1 MHLPTVKSLLIF
13 AAVATLGTGAL
24 LAQHKLGRHGRMGAQ
39 LGLTDTQKSQA
50 RTIFQNSRQTAR
62 PVADQLRQDRQALQ
76 AAIQAG
82 KSDQELQ
89 QLAAAQGADM
99 GKLAGIRASAAAKFR
114 ALLTP
119 EQQQKLDTMKASR
132 RGQRKAARAAASGE

>member
-1 MHLPTVKSLLIF
+1 MHLPTMKSLLIF
-13 AAVATLGTGAL
+13 AAAATLGTGTL
-24 LAQHKLGRHGRMGAQ
+24 LAQHKLGRHGRMGAA
-39 LGLTDTQKSQA
+39 LGLTDAQKSQA
-50 RTIFQNSRQTAR
+50 KTIFQNSHQTSK

-89 QLAAAQGADM
+89 QLAAAEGADV

-114 ALLTP
+114 AILTP
-119 EQQQKLDTMKASR
+119 DQQQKLDTMKASR
-132 RGQRKAARAAASGE
+132 RGQRKAVRAAGSGE

>member
-1 MHLPTVKSLLIF
+1 MHLPTMKSLLIF
-13 AAVATLGTGAL
+13 AAAATLGMGGL
-24 LAQHKLGRHGRMGAQ
+24 VAQHKLGRHGRMGAA
-39 LGLTDTQKSQA
+39 LGLTDAQKSQA
-50 RTIFQNSRQTAR
+50 KTIFQNSHQIAR

-89 QLAAAQGADM
+89 QLAAAQGADI

-114 ALLTP
+114 AILTP
-119 EQQQKLDTMKASR
+119 EQQQKLDTMKSTR
-132 RGQRKAARAAASGE
+132 RAQRKAAAE

>member
-1 MHLPTVKSLLIF
+1 MHLPTTKSLLIF
-13 AAVATLGTGAL
+13 AAVATLGMGGL
-24 LAQHKLGRHGRMGAQ
+24 VAQHKLGRHGRMGPA
-39 LGLTDTQKSQA
+39 LGLTDAQKSQA
-50 RTIFQNSRQTAR
+50 KTIFQNSHQTAR

-89 QLAAAQGADM
+89 QLAAAEGADM

-119 EQQQKLDTMKASR
+119 EQQQKLDTMKSTR
-132 RGQRKAARAAASGE
+132 RAQRKAERAAE

>member
-1 MHLPTVKSLLIF
+1 MHLPTTKSLLIF
-13 AAVATLGTGAL
+13 AAAATLCAGAL
-24 LAQHKLGRHGRMGAQ
+24 LAQRPMGRHGRMGAE
-39 LGLTDTQKSQA
+39 LGLTDAQKAQA
-50 RTIFQNSRQTAR
+50 QTIFQNSHQTAR

-89 QLAAAQGADM
+89 QLAAAEGADV

-114 ALLTP
+114 AILTP
-119 EQQQKLDTMKASR
+119 EQQQKLDSMKASR
-132 RGQRKAARAAASGE
+132 RGQRRAARAAE